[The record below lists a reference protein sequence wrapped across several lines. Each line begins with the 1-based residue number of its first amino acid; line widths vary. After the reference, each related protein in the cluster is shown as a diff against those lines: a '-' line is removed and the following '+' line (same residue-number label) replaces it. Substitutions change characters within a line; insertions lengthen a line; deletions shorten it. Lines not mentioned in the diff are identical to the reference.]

1 MAYRTIDREMYDK
14 LIVAFREY
22 GANYSKVSRVVGCG
36 PRTVKKAWLDGWPK
50 RRFKAIQDVIGDD
63 QLAAR
68 SSIEQ
73 SQRLA
78 MSERDK
84 MLEEARENAI
94 KSRKQEGQMTQMSR
108 GGAINV
114 LATALRLLKVS
125 GPLVKELEEEIYS
138 ELGKPKEER
147 TLGIDKMM
155 GVIERIG
162 RYTQQGSSLAEVA
175 MRLERI
181 YLGAPETI
189 LGVQVEDMTPEKA
202 MIELREA
209 EAALARFDAGI
220 IDVTPQD
227 TPE

>member
-22 GANYSKVSRVVGCG
+22 GENYSKVARVVGVG
-36 PRTVKKAWLDGWPK
+36 PRTAKKAWSDGWP
-50 RRFKAIQDVIGDD
+50 RRKFKAIKDVVGDD

-68 SSIEQ
+68 SAIEQ

-78 MSERDK
+78 ISEREQ

-94 KSRKQEGQMTQMSR
+94 KARKQEGQMTQMAR

-114 LATALRLLKVS
+114 LAAALKLLKTT
-125 GPLVKELEEEIYS
+125 GPLVRELEDEIYT

-147 TLGIDKMM
+147 TLGIGKMM
-155 GVIERIG
+155 EVLERIG
-162 RYTQQGSSLAEVA
+162 RYTQQGSSLAEVS
-175 MRLERI
+175 MRLERL

-189 LGVQVEDMTPEKA
+189 IGIQAEEMSPQQA

-209 EAALARFDAGI
+209 EAALARFDAGV
-220 IDVTPQD
+220 IDA
-227 TPE
+227 EILE

>member
-22 GANYSKVSRVVGCG
+22 GENWSKVSRVVGVG
-36 PRTVKKAWLDGWPK
+36 QRTAKKAWEQGWP
-50 RRFKAIQDVIGDD
+50 RRKFKAIKDVVGDD

-68 SSIEQ
+68 SAIEK

-78 MSERDK
+78 ISGREQ

-94 KSRKQEGQMTQMSR
+94 KARKQEGQMTQMAR

-114 LATALRLLKVS
+114 LAAALKLLKTT
-125 GPLVKELEEEIYS
+125 GPLVRELEDEIYS
-138 ELGKPKEER
+138 ELAKPKEER
-147 TLGIDKMM
+147 ILGISKM
-155 GVIERIG
+155 IEVLERVG
-162 RYTQQGSSLAEVA
+162 RYTQQGSSLAEVS
-175 MRLERI
+175 MRLERL

-189 LGVQVEDMTPEKA
+189 IGVQVEEMSPQQA

-220 IDVTPQD
+220 IDAEIV
-227 TPE
+227 E